1 MLERGT
7 HPLPF
12 FWKCV
17 KRKGFKSFVLK
28 VCDSKG
34 FAGAFLRKCINL
46 KGLHDSEGSFGSRC
60 SLRTTIPGWMVVLKV
75 CETKGVAN
83 AFLGNCVKRKSLGG
97 ILASFQVLAGAA
109 VFSGSLAA
117 TLSDPSLTTL
127 RGNRSRNSPD

>member
-1 MLERGT
+1 MLEKAT
-7 HPLPF
+7 HPPPF

-34 FAGAFLRKCINL
+34 LADAFLRKCINL

-75 CETKGVAN
+75 CETKGLAD
-83 AFLGNCVKRKSLGG
+83 AFLRKCVKLKSLGS
-97 ILASFQVLAGAA
+97 I
-109 VFSGSLAA
+109 SGSFEVSALFLILLGD
-117 TLSDPSLTTL
+117 LS
-127 RGNRSRNSPD
+127 